1 MRVQIVPTVQG
12 VYRSGPAIDDRQA
25 GSKDNARTSR
35 RLQECSGHAAEAVE
49 AKPPIRPDKG
59 SQRPQ
64 ALNRPDAISA
74 SDKASGRRSGS
85 DVATSSVAS
94 FLSGPSAGNL
104 SPAGSLRMP
113 SAIMPPPSLARLR
126 VASSNRAAIAVT
138 DTPHLL
144 VHLIVDN
151 MQDAAPSGV
160 RVKRPTAV
168 GRPD

>member
-1 MRVQIVPTVQG
+1 MRVQIVPTVHG

-113 SAIMPPPSLARLR
+113 SAMMPPASLARLR
-126 VASSNRAAIAVT
+126 FSMSNRAAIAIT
-138 DTPHLL
+138 DPPHLRQR
-144 VHLIVDN
+144 LIVNN
-151 MQDAAPSGV
+151 MHHVHAAALPLQS
-160 RVKRPTAV
+160 PN
-168 GRPD
+168 P